1 MIDKYQNIQLAHF
14 MVETQPFFIAEI
26 QIRNIFCSITD
37 EIGKLTLAKN
47 MARKQL
53 KYCLNI

>member
-37 EIGKLTLAKN
+37 EIGE
-47 MARKQL
+47 
-53 KYCLNI
+53 LNIAKKYG